1 MEHYRAMKWGSS
13 ALVFSP
19 AVFYAANLAYF
30 LSGGNPFV
38 GLSVVLLV
46 EAYVGFVFYCVLCI
60 PVARRILLLG
70 SIVLIATTASL
81 LFGGP
86 DAAATV
92 LVPGI
97 ILCVLGG
104 LPRWVGVGAMIF
116 IANAFILLAG
126 GVVPGI
132 MGYFA
137 GLAAYPHYAALQITY
152 VFLAYIGLGIAV
164 LPYLDWGAYWKGWQ
178 RSSRK
183 VEPS

>member
-1 MEHYRAMKWGSS
+1 MKWGSS
-13 ALVFSP
+13 ALLFSP
-19 AVFYAANLAYF
+19 VVFYVAALAYF
-30 LSGGNPFV
+30 QSGGNPFV

-70 SIVLIATTASL
+70 SVVLIATTASL

-86 DAAATV
+86 DAAASV

-97 ILCVLGG
+97 VLCVLGG

-116 IANAFILLAG
+116 IVNASILLMI
-126 GVVPGI
+126 GVVPWI
-132 MGYFA
+132 GYFLGA
-137 GLAAYPHYAALQITY
+137 AAYAPHMVVQITY
-152 VFLAYIGLGIAV
+152 VSLAYIGLGIAV